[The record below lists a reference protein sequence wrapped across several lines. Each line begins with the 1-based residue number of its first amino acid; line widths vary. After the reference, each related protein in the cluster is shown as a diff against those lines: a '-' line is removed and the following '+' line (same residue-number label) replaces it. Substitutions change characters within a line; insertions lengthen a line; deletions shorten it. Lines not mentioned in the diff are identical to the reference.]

1 MNKRKVGQY
10 YYPIEYPSL
19 DVHYNCIYSVT
30 YNKIYYGC
38 PKNCSVCV
46 QWRKKSE
53 IWKAFHFFPIH
64 CHFCCGAGVLEDF
77 YLENIFIMCK
87 DCNKKLNKRRKE
99 FRQFHQ

>member
-1 MNKRKVGQY
+1 MNKRKVGKN

-19 DVHYNCIYSVT
+19 DVHYNCIYSID
-30 YNKIYYGC
+30 YKRIYYGC
-38 PKNCSVCV
+38 PKNCSVCK
-46 QWRKKSE
+46 QWRKRGE
-53 IWKAFHFFPIH
+53 VWKAFHFFPIH
-64 CHFCCGAGVLEDF
+64 CHFCCYAGIKDDF